1 MMIPPSND
9 PRQERNAAVILRMA
23 ELVARERTGELNEL
37 DREELDRW
45 LTEKPEHSIWK
56 DKLSDPAYVSAMQE
70 TYAIAERGMESSL
83 EAFHRSHIDDTPI
96 HILGQKPTRRWWW
109 AAAVLAPLLVA
120 GIWWIRNNNTPPA
133 MAKAPAVDIR
143 PGRYT
148 ATLTL
153 ANGQQVSLDTGRSG
167 RLYQSGSVQVDFKDG
182 QVAYHGAGASAN
194 IMQYNTLSTAKG
206 GIYRLVLPDST
217 KVWLNAMSS
226 IRYPTSFF
234 GRERHVELTGEAYF
248 EVAAGKDQPFTVG
261 VSGASITVLG
271 TAFDVMA
278 YPEEGKKKMTL
289 IDGAIKVGNGN
300 DARQLR
306 PGQQAIMEEAGP
318 VTVTSDVNIDNVI
331 AWKLG
336 FFQFSHMNIKTLMRE
351 IARWYDVDVIY
362 QRTDLS
368 GEYGGRISR
377 NLNLSDLIGLL
388 EGNGF
393 GNFKV
398 EGRRLIVL
406 P

>member
-23 ELVARERTGELNEL
+23 ELIAKERTGELNDL
-37 DREELDRW
+37 DREELERW
-45 LTEKPEHSIWK
+45 LAEKQEHSIWK

-70 TYAIAERGMESSL
+70 TYAIAEREMESSL
-83 EAFHRSHIDDTPI
+83 EAFHRRHIDDTPV
-96 HILGQKPTRRWWW
+96 HIIGQKPMRRWWL

-120 GIWWIRNNNTPPA
+120 GIWLMRNNNAPPVV
-133 MAKAPAVDIR
+133 AKAPAVDIR

-153 ANGQQVSLDTGRSG
+153 ANGHQVSLDTGRSG
-167 RLYQSGSVQVDFKDG
+167 KLYQSGSVQVDYKDG
-182 QVAYHGAGASAN
+182 QVAYHGPDALVN
-194 IMQYNTLSTAKG
+194 VIEYNTLSTAKG
-206 GIYRLVLPDST
+206 GIYQLVLPDST

-226 IRYPTSFF
+226 IRYPTAFY
-234 GRERHVELTGEAYF
+234 GNERHVELTGEAYF
-248 EVAAGKDQPFTVG
+248 EVASRKDQPFTVG
-261 VSGASITVLG
+261 VSGAKITVLG

-289 IDGAIKVGNGN
+289 VNGAIKVGSG
-300 DARQLR
+300 AESRQLR
-306 PGQQAIMEEAGP
+306 PGEQAVMEEAGP
-318 VTVTSDVNIDNVI
+318 VTVTSDVNIENVI

-351 IARWYDVDVIY
+351 IARWYDVDVVY

-393 GNFKV
+393 GNFKI